1 MNATDKVIIAT
12 KGLTKQYG
20 DLLVLDHID
29 EVIYEGEKVAVIG
42 PSGSGKSTF
51 LRCLNCME
59 DPTEGA
65 IYFDGVDIADM
76 KVNINT
82 HREHIGMVFQQ
93 FNLFNNKTVLQNI
106 MLAPVYVGKR
116 ELRKTKWKNFCI
128 KVSNVFSKNKKEFL
142 PETTNAAIIEAAEKK
157 AYELLRKIGL
167 EEKADKYP
175 STLSGG
181 QKQRIAIV
189 RALAMNPEIMLFDEP
204 TSALDP
210 TMIGE
215 VQAVIR
221 DLAKDGTTMIIVTH
235 EMKFAREICN
245 RVFYMDQG
253 GVYEDGP
260 PEQIFDN
267 PQKERTRQFIR
278 HLKVL
283 EYSITSKDF
292 DFIGFNTQIEEFGRK
307 HRVSQRTI
315 YNIQSYIEEMCVQ
328 IILPQ
333 MKDLFELLVTIEYSE
348 DKDDAD
354 VVIRYGGA
362 AFDPTQTDNDLSLL
376 LAKKATESITYSFD
390 PEQSLCNRVDA
401 QIH

>member
-1 MNATDKVIIAT
+1 MIRIEHLRKEYPTAVPLKDVNVEIHKGDVIS
-12 KGLTKQYG
+12 
-20 DLLVLDHID
+20 
-29 EVIYEGEKVAVIG
+29 VIG
-42 PSGSGKSTF
+42 PSGTGKST
-51 LRCLNCME
+51 LIRCINLL
-59 DPTEGA
+59 DKPTSGK
-65 IYFDGVDIADM
+65 IFVDGEEITAKDSDVARIRRKM
-76 KVNINT
+76 
-82 HREHIGMVFQQ
+82 GMVFQH
-93 FNLFNNKTVLQNI
+93 FNLFPHMTVIENI
-106 MLAPVYVGKR
+106 MAAPIDLLGKSR
-116 ELRKTKWKNFCI
+116 Q
-128 KVSNVFSKNKKEFL
+128 
-142 PETTNAAIIEAAEKK
+142 EAYDKGI
-157 AYELLRKIGL
+157 ELLRKVGL
-167 EEKADKYP
+167 ADKALNYP
-175 STLSGG
+175 DVMSGG
-181 QKQRIAIV
+181 QKQRVAIA
-189 RALAMNPEIMLFDEP
+189 RTLAMEPEIILFDEP

-221 DLAKDGTTMIIVTH
+221 DLAKQGTTMIIVTH

-333 MKDLFELLVTIEYSE
+333 LKGTFEMLVTIEYSE
-348 DKDDAD
+348 EHDDAD
-354 VVIRYGGA
+354 VVVRFSGD
-362 AFDPTQTDNDLSLL
+362 AFDPRQTDNELSMLL
-376 LAKKATESITYSFD
+376 VKKAADSIAYSFD
-390 PEQSLCNRVDA
+390 HGQELGNIVEA
-401 QIH
+401 QIR

>member
-1 MNATDKVIIAT
+1 MIRIEHLRKEYITAVPLKDVNVEIHKGDVIS
-12 KGLTKQYG
+12 
-20 DLLVLDHID
+20 
-29 EVIYEGEKVAVIG
+29 VIG
-42 PSGSGKSTF
+42 PSGTGKST
-51 LRCLNCME
+51 LIRCINML
-59 DPTEGA
+59 DQPTSGK
-65 IYFDGVDIADM
+65 IFVDGEEITAKGCDVARIRQKM
-76 KVNINT
+76 
-82 HREHIGMVFQQ
+82 GMVFQH
-93 FNLFNNKTVLQNI
+93 FNLFPHMTVIENI
-106 MLAPVYVGKR
+106 MSAPMDLLGK
-116 ELRKTKWKNFCI
+116 
-128 KVSNVFSKNKKEFL
+128 SKQ
-142 PETTNAAIIEAAEKK
+142 EAYDKGI
-157 AYELLRKIGL
+157 ELLRKVGL
-167 EEKADKYP
+167 ADKALNYP
-175 STLSGG
+175 DVMSGG
-181 QKQRIAIV
+181 QKQRVAIA
-189 RALAMNPEIMLFDEP
+189 RTLAMEPEIILFDEP

-221 DLAKDGTTMIIVTH
+221 DLAKQGTTMIIVTH